1 MTQTPSPYEGAPAA
15 QNLDAVDSGDRY
27 RPDDTSQSSMKDSTT
42 ESSKNTVATEAG
54 KVAETGVQA
63 AKDVAGTAKQE
74 ASNVV
79 AETKQ
84 QARSLFESVRDEV
97 AAQGG
102 TQQQRL
108 AASLHSISEE
118 LGGLA
123 AGSQQP
129 GPVTDLVEQAAR
141 KSGEFAEWLEGHEP
155 ADLLKEVQSFARRR
169 PVAFLALCG
178 LAGVIAGRIARGAA
192 AANTELDSGSN
203 DRGLPRLADVNASTD
218 GAGAGYSDLLASPEV
233 GAGDSLGTRFDDPAR
248 AAYDAGLGSAA
259 ADDPADGGLSIRT
272 GEVR

>member
-15 QNLDAVDSGDRY
+15 RNPEAVDSGDRY
-27 RPDDTSQSSMKDSTT
+27 RPDDTSQPSMKDSTT

-129 GPVTDLVEQAAR
+129 GPVTVGSTTYTFTAGGAAGSFGG
-141 KSGEFAEWLEGHEP
+141 SGNATFFAATGSTTT
-155 ADLLKEVQSFARRR
+155 ADTANYAIFSGLSGASQTITVDIPQFG
-169 PVAFLALCG
+169 G
-178 LAGVIAGRIARGAA
+178 LAGFQVVQVPEPATLALTGCGAA
-192 AANTELDSGSN
+192 LMAL
-203 DRGLPRLADVNASTD
+203 RR
-218 GAGAGYSDLLASPEV
+218 
-233 GAGDSLGTRFDDPAR
+233 RR
-248 AAYDAGLGSAA
+248 
-259 ADDPADGGLSIRT
+259 R
-272 GEVR
+272 